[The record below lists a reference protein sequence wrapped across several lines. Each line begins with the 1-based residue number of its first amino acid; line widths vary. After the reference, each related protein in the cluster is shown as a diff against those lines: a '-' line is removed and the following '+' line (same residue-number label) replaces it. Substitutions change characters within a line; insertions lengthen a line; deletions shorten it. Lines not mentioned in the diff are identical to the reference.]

1 MIVALLL
8 LLAQGSVPPEN
19 AELLARRD
27 KIAAAIEEIR
37 GAKFAAPVPARSG
50 ERKEYGQNA
59 LDNAKLLYG
68 DDLAIAAKA
77 LKALGL
83 VGGKLRLDLAIP
95 TLAMAGKIQAFYRNG
110 ELVFVDRAT
119 PDDELVYKLTLA
131 LADQRFK
138 AREAAAKLGTSFD
151 AQMAW
156 AAIQHGDAD
165 MTKNLYWAGRKRSEK
180 LPDDHLKNAVAAAE
194 KWEREDSKWASAI
207 APRLFVRASDFMWR
221 RGGIFMETV
230 RRDGGIEAVDKV
242 FAAPPSTEQILHPE
256 KYGKDTPIAIDAA
269 PLDEALAA
277 RKWKRVYAT
286 TLGELGTACFLET
299 HLKDGFEKAAPGW
312 GGDALRHFEDG
323 NGGSVSV
330 WLTAWDSGE
339 DAGEFQVEA
348 QKISLATSPAGKDH
362 FNFVIRRGTCVLFVF
377 GVHKDLQET
386 LLDAAW
392 KCTVRNGEK
401 KEPFGKE

>member
-1 MIVALLL
+1 VVIAVLL
-8 LLAQGSVPPEN
+8 LLAQGAVKPED

-37 GAKFAAPVPARSG
+37 AAKFPAPVPARSG

-68 DDLAIAAKA
+68 DDLAAAAKA

-156 AAIQHGDAD
+156 AAVQHGDAD
-165 MTKNLYWAGRKRSEK
+165 MTKNLYWTGKKGSEK
-180 LPDDHLKNAVAAAE
+180 LPDEHLKNAVAAAE
-194 KWEREDSKWASAI
+194 KWEREDSKWASAV

-242 FAAPPSTEQILHPE
+242 FAAPPTTEQILHPE
-256 KYGKDTPIAIDAA
+256 KYGKDAPMTIDAA
-269 PLDEALAA
+269 PLDDALAA
-277 RKWKRVYAT
+277 KKWKRVYAT

-299 HLKDGFEKAAPGW
+299 HLKDGIEKASPGW
-312 GGDALRHFEDG
+312 GGDALRHYEDG
-323 NGGSVSV
+323 NGGSVAA
-330 WLTAWDSGE
+330 WLTAWDSVD
-339 DAGEFQVEA
+339 DAVEFQVAA
-348 QKISLATSPAGKDH
+348 QKISLATSPSDKDL
-362 FNFVIRRGTCVLFVF
+362 FNFVIRRGNRVLFVF
-377 GVHKDLQET
+377 AVHKSLQET

-392 KCTVRNGEK
+392 TCTVGVGEK
-401 KEPFGKE
+401 REPFGKE